1 LRRRTLV
8 YPVGVKETKEPVE
21 IAQQSIEAARAGPA
35 RLRALCDGLDSGDC
49 ARKPGVGKLSLFEHV
64 WHLLDMERDV
74 FGPRLRQV
82 LADDNP
88 VLQPLD
94 IEEHAVRDEDDSSH
108 DLTAIIDAWEAAR
121 AENVALVEHTDASDW
136 VRPLHHPLIGKA
148 TFLDLVRRWGRHD
161 GDHLRQIEI
170 LSLNMRERNLP

>member
-1 LRRRTLV
+1 MLPDVSDITDPIDTIR
-8 YPVGVKETKEPVE
+8 
-21 IAQQSIEAARAGPA
+21 QSVEAARAGPPK
-35 RLRALCDGLDSGDC
+35 LRELCDGLDSTDC

-74 FGPRLRQV
+74 FRPRLRQV
-82 LADDNP
+82 LAEENP

-94 IEEHAVRDEDDSSH
+94 IEEHAVRDENDSKYN
-108 DLTAIIDAWEAAR
+108 LAEIITAWEAAR
-121 AENVALVEHTDASDW
+121 TENVALVEGTGAEDW
-136 VRPLHHPLIGKA
+136 GRALQHPLIGKA

>member
-1 LRRRTLV
+1 VSEIT
-8 YPVGVKETKEPVE
+8 EPVDLVRR
-21 IAQQSIEAARAGPA
+21 SIEAAREGPP
-35 RLRALCDGLDSGDC
+35 RLRALCDGLDSKDC

-82 LADDNP
+82 LAEDDP
-88 VLQPLD
+88 VLAPLD
-94 IEEHAVRDEDDSSH
+94 VEEHPVRDEDDLNH
-108 DLTAIIDAWEAAR
+108 ELREIVAAWETAR
-121 AENVALVEHTDASDW
+121 AENVKLVESTGTGEW
-136 VRPLHHPLIGKA
+136 VRPLLHPLIGKA

>member
-1 LRRRTLV
+1 VSEST
-8 YPVGVKETKEPVE
+8 EPVD
-21 IAQQSIEAARAGPA
+21 IARQSIEAARVGPE
-35 RLRALCDGLDSGDC
+35 RLRALCDGLDPKDC
-49 ARKPGVGKLSLFEHV
+49 ARKPGVGKLSLFEHI

-74 FGPRLRQV
+74 FGPRMRQV
-82 LADDNP
+82 LAEDNP

-94 IEEHAVRDEDDSSH
+94 IEEHSVRDEDDTNH
-108 DLTAIIDAWEAAR
+108 DLIAIIDAWEAAR
-121 AENVALVEHTDASDW
+121 TENLTLVEATGADEW

-148 TFLDLVRRWGRHD
+148 TFLDLVKRWGRHD